1 MPDVNDASKSLG
13 KIEKEIDQEISKIKS
28 ATELIENAHQNTEK
42 TISEAEKVFNKFNED
57 AKADYKK
64 TQSDLKELVDNNKKI
79 SDDLLTQLKK
89 ATDDSVKELK
99 EIDKSTKKVVEKV
112 ESLLE
117 KLEKI
122 DFQKRFDN
130 VDTTI
135 GNVQSRLDIVENN
148 LSTNLKN
155 QFKLLDNQLE
165 EVKQNYIYL
174 QIGLAAVIIGVG
186 GLLYKFWA

>member
-79 SDDLLTQLKK
+79 SDDLLNQLKK